1 MDKKFDSDFKKRI
14 YYVVLTIIKLA
25 DEKKYNFVSEVLLK
39 QLIRSST
46 SILANFVE
54 GKSASSKKDFI
65 NYLHHSLKSTNE
77 SKVWISLLKDSDRI
91 STEESNF
98 IQKELKE
105 FSKIFASSLIT
116 LKKKS

>member
-1 MDKKFDSDFKKRI
+1 MNKKFDDEFKKRI
-14 YYVVLTIIKLA
+14 YSIVLQIIKIA
-25 DEKKYNFVSEVLLK
+25 DNKKFNFVSEVLLK

-46 SILANFVE
+46 SILANFIE

-77 SKVWISLLKDSDRI
+77 SKVWVSLLTDSDRI
-91 STEESNF
+91 SKEESNS
-98 IQKELKE
+98 IQKELGE

-116 LKKKS
+116 LKSK